1 MDFFCLP
8 RYIVPNTYNCLNK
21 ILSIFSQVANFQ
33 VIDKVII
40 QNIFNFRL
48 ISLQKFFVVEFLCDF
63 DMAHYPFD
71 SQNCFAEIEIANG
84 GEFIELITGGLIS
97 ESFSLWLKSS

>member
-1 MDFFCLP
+1 MFDQNFKHFFP
-8 RYIVPNTYNCLNK
+8 
-21 ILSIFSQVANFQ
+21 QAANFQ
-33 VIDKVII
+33 VKEKIII
-40 QNIFNFRL
+40 QNLFNFRL

-84 GEFIELITGGLIS
+84 GEFIELITGY
-97 ESFSLWLKSS
+97 SFSDQLKILPIAIARHVM